1 MFVLWGGSM
10 DRTYLCIDL
19 KSYYASV
26 ECVDRGLDP
35 MVINLVVADASRTDK
50 TICLAASP
58 ALKSFGIPGRARLF
72 EVKQKVRDI
81 NYDRRMRIPAKVFWD
96 KTCDIRELE
105 ADPTLEL
112 DYIVAPPRMMRYMEV
127 SAGIYDIYL
136 KYIAPEDI
144 HVYSID
150 EVFIDLTTYLDFY
163 KMNAHDLASKIIGD
177 VYETTGITAT
187 AGIGTNMYLAK
198 VAMDIVAKKMPADDK
213 GMRIAELDE
222 MSYRYEMWEHEPIKD
237 FWRVGSG
244 YTRKLH
250 AAGLYTMGDIARY
263 SLSRQGEDRLYKLF
277 GVNAELLIDHAWGWE
292 PCTISDVKSYKPV
305 TNSLSS
311 GQVLHEAY
319 TVEKGRV
326 VTMEMMDRLVL
337 DLVDKGLV
345 TDQIVLT
352 IGYDRESLYDP
363 EFRKNYKGE
372 VVTDHYGR
380 EIPKHAHGTANLP
393 GYTSSSKQII
403 EAVIELYDRIVD
415 KDLLVRRVT
424 IAACRVISEVELE
437 KRKTPEQ
444 LDLFTDIET
453 AEKQRQDEET
463 ARQKEKQLQK
473 AILQI
478 HKKYGRNALLKGTN
492 LLEGATMKERNLQV
506 GGHKA

>member
-1 MFVLWGGSM
+1 
-10 DRTYLCIDL
+10 
-19 KSYYASV
+19 
-26 ECVDRGLDP
+26 

-50 TICLAASP
+50 TICLAVSP
-58 ALKSFGIPGRARLF
+58 ALKSFGVPGRPRLF

-81 NYDRRMRIPAKVFWD
+81 NYDRRMKIPAKNFWD
-96 KTCDIRELE
+96 KSCDIRELE
-105 ADPTLEL
+105 KDLTLEL
-112 DYIVAPPRMMRYMEV
+112 DYLVVPPRMMRYMEV
-127 SAGIYDIYL
+127 SASIYDIYL
-136 KYIAPEDI
+136 KYFAPEDI

-150 EVFIDLTTYLDFY
+150 EVFIDLTTYLEFY
-163 KMNAHDLASKIIGD
+163 KLNARELASKIIGD
-177 VYETTGITAT
+177 VFHQTGITAT
-187 AGIGTNMYLAK
+187 VGIGTNMYLAK
-198 VAMDIVAKKMPADDK
+198 VAMDITAKKMPADEK

-222 MSYRYEMWEHEPIKD
+222 QSYRYEMWEHEPIKD
-237 FWRVGSG
+237 FWRVGGG

-250 AAGLYTMGDIARY
+250 AAGLYTMGDIARC
-263 SLSRQGEDRLYKLF
+263 SLSRQGEDWLYKLF

-292 PCTISDVKSYKPV
+292 PCTIADVKSYKPV

-319 TVEKGRV
+319 TVQKARV
-326 VTMEMMDRLVL
+326 ITMEMMDRLVL

-363 EFRKNYKGE
+363 EFRKNYKG
-372 VVTDHYGR
+372 VVVIDHYGR
-380 EIPKHAHGTANLP
+380 EIPKHSHGTANLP
-393 GYTSSSKQII
+393 GYTSSSKQIM
-403 EAVIELYDRIVD
+403 EAAMELYDRIVD

-437 KRKTPEQ
+437 KTKKPEQ

-453 AEKQRQDEET
+453 AEKQRRNEEA

-473 AILQI
+473 AILHI
-478 HKKYGRNALLKGTN
+478 HKKYGKNALLKGMN

>member
-1 MFVLWGGSM
+1 
-10 DRTYLCIDL
+10 
-19 KSYYASV
+19 
-26 ECVDRGLDP
+26 
-35 MVINLVVADASRTDK
+35 
-50 TICLAASP
+50 
-58 ALKSFGIPGRARLF
+58 
-72 EVKQKVRDI
+72 
-81 NYDRRMRIPAKVFWD
+81 
-96 KTCDIRELE
+96 
-105 ADPTLEL
+105 
-112 DYIVAPPRMMRYMEV
+112 
-127 SAGIYDIYL
+127 
-136 KYIAPEDI
+136 
-144 HVYSID
+144 
-150 EVFIDLTTYLDFY
+150 
-163 KMNAHDLASKIIGD
+163 
-177 VYETTGITAT
+177 
-187 AGIGTNMYLAK
+187 
-198 VAMDIVAKKMPADDK
+198 MDIVAKKMPANDK

-222 MSYRYEMWEHEPIKD
+222 LSYRYEMWEHEPIKD

-292 PCTISDVKSYKPV
+292 PCTIADVKSYKPAV
-305 TNSLSS
+305 NSLSS

-319 TVEKGRV
+319 TVAKARII
-326 VTMEMMDRLVL
+326 TMEMMDRLVL

-380 EIPKHAHGTANLP
+380 EIPKHAHGTVNLS

-403 EAVIELYDRIVD
+403 EAVMELYDHIVD

-437 KRKTPEQ
+437 KRRKPEQ

-463 ARQKEKQLQK
+463 VRQKEKQLQK
-473 AILQI
+473 AILHI
-478 HKKYGRNALLKGTN
+478 HKKYGKNALLKGTN

>member
-1 MFVLWGGSM
+1 ME
-10 DRTYLCIDL
+10 RTYLCIDL
-19 KSYYASV
+19 KSFYASV
-26 ECVDRGLDP
+26 ECVDLGVDP
-35 MVINLVVADASRTDK
+35 MRINLVVADVSRTDK
-50 TICLAASP
+50 TICLAATP
-58 ALKSFGIPGRARLF
+58 ALKSFGIPSRARLF

-81 NYDRRMRIPAKVFWD
+81 NYDRRMKIPARNFWD
-96 KTCDIRELE
+96 KSCDIKELE

-112 DYIVAPPRMMRYMEV
+112 DFIIAPLRMMRYMEV
-127 SAGIYDIYL
+127 STSIYNIYL
-136 KYIAPEDI
+136 KYIASEDI

-150 EVFIDLTTYLDFY
+150 EVFMDLTTYLDYY
-163 KMNAHDLASKIIGD
+163 KLSARELTSKIIDD

-198 VAMDIVAKKMPADDK
+198 VAMDIVAKKMPADEK

-222 MSYRYEMWEHEPIKD
+222 ISYRYEMWEHEPIKD

-250 AAGLYTMGDIARY
+250 AAGLYTMGDIARC

-277 GVNAELLIDHAWGWE
+277 GINAELLIDHAWGWE
-292 PCTISDVKSYKPV
+292 PCMISDVKAYKPLA
-305 TNSLSS
+305 NSLSS

-319 TVEKGRV
+319 TVEKARV
-326 VTMEMMDRLVL
+326 ITMEMMDRLVL

-372 VVTDHYGR
+372 VVRDHYGR
-380 EIPKHAHGTANLP
+380 EIPKHAHGTVNLSC
-393 GYTSSSKQII
+393 YTSSSQKVI
-403 EAVIELYDRIVD
+403 EAVMGLYDRIVD

-437 KRKTPEQ
+437 KRKQPEQ
-444 LDLFTDIET
+444 LDLFTDMET
-453 AEKQRQDEET
+453 AEKQRKDEET
-463 ARQKEKQLQK
+463 AKQREIQLQK
-473 AILQI
+473 AILHI
-478 HKKYGRNALLKGTN
+478 HKKYGKNALLKGMN
-492 LLEGATMKERNLQV
+492 LLEGATMKDRNLQV

>member
-1 MFVLWGGSM
+1 M
-10 DRTYLCIDL
+10 DRTYLCVDL

-35 MVINLVVADASRTDK
+35 MVVNLVVADASRTDK
-50 TICLAASP
+50 TICLAISP
-58 ALKSFGIPGRARLF
+58 ALKSLGVSGRPRLF

-81 NYDRRMRIPAKVFWD
+81 NYDRRMKIPAKTFWD

-112 DYIVAPPRMMRYMEV
+112 DYIIAPPRMRRYMEV

-136 KYIAPEDI
+136 KYIATEDI

-150 EVFIDLTTYLDFY
+150 EAFIDLTTYLDFY
-163 KMNAHDLASKIIGD
+163 KMNARDLASKIIGD
-177 VYETTGITAT
+177 VYEKTGITAT
-187 AGIGTNMYLAK
+187 VGIGTNMYLAK
-198 VAMDIVAKKMPADDK
+198 VAMDIVAKKMSADEK

-244 YTRKLH
+244 YARKLH

-292 PCTISDVKSYKPV
+292 PCTISDVKSYRPES
-305 TNSLSS
+305 NSLSS
-311 GQVLHEAY
+311 GQVLHELY
-319 TVEKGRV
+319 TVEKARV
-326 VTMEMMDRLVL
+326 ITMEMMDRLVL
-337 DLVDKGLV
+337 DLIDKGLI

-363 EFRKNYKGE
+363 EFRKTYKGE

-380 EIPKHAHGTANLP
+380 EIPKHAHGTVNLP
-393 GYTSSSKQII
+393 GYTSSSKQIV
-403 EAVIELYDRIVD
+403 EAVMELYDHIVD

-437 KRKTPEQ
+437 KRKKPQQ

-453 AEKQRQDEET
+453 TEKQRQDEET

-473 AILQI
+473 AILHI
-478 HKKYGRNALLKGTN
+478 HKKYGKNALLKGMN

>member
-1 MFVLWGGSM
+1 
-10 DRTYLCIDL
+10 
-19 KSYYASV
+19 
-26 ECVDRGLDP
+26 
-35 MVINLVVADASRTDK
+35 
-50 TICLAASP
+50 
-58 ALKSFGIPGRARLF
+58 
-72 EVKQKVRDI
+72 
-81 NYDRRMRIPAKVFWD
+81 
-96 KTCDIRELE
+96 
-105 ADPTLEL
+105 
-112 DYIVAPPRMMRYMEV
+112 
-127 SAGIYDIYL
+127 
-136 KYIAPEDI
+136 
-144 HVYSID
+144 
-150 EVFIDLTTYLDFY
+150 
-163 KMNAHDLASKIIGD
+163 
-177 VYETTGITAT
+177 
-187 AGIGTNMYLAK
+187 
-198 VAMDIVAKKMPADDK
+198 
-213 GMRIAELDE
+213 
-222 MSYRYEMWEHEPIKD
+222 
-237 FWRVGSG
+237 
-244 YTRKLH
+244 
-250 AAGLYTMGDIARY
+250 
-263 SLSRQGEDRLYKLF
+263 
-277 GVNAELLIDHAWGWE
+277 
-292 PCTISDVKSYKPV
+292 
-305 TNSLSS
+305 
-311 GQVLHEAY
+311 
-319 TVEKGRV
+319 
-326 VTMEMMDRLVL
+326 LVL

-473 AILQI
+473 AILHI
-478 HKKYGRNALLKGTN
+478 HKKYGKNALLKGTN